1 MNTTPK
7 IVRMKNVIQNL
18 KHLTFILTTISY
30 FAPLCD
36 QGQSSSSLIKALE
49 HFFQLKKKKRRPGG
63 THLYSRHSEKQRQ
76 ADPGEFEASLVY

>member
-49 HFFQLKKKKRRPGG
+49 HFFQLKKKKTQARWHTPIFPALREAEAGRPW
-63 THLYSRHSEKQRQ
+63 
-76 ADPGEFEASLVY
+76 